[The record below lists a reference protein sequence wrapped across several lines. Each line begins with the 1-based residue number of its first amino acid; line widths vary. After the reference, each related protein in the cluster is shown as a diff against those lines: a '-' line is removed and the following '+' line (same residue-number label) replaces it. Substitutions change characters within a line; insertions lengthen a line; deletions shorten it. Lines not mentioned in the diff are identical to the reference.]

1 MKTSTKAIILAISGY
16 ILTNLSAYFVIYPL
30 FGITL
35 AFSSTFLL
43 GFIFTAI
50 AFVSNYI
57 CLNAIEYFIKEKY
70 IEE

>member
-1 MKTSTKAIILAISGY
+1 MKTPTKAIILAISGY

-50 AFVSNYI
+50 AFISNF
-57 CLNAIEYFIKEKY
+57 LSLTAIKYFEKK
-70 IEE
+70 